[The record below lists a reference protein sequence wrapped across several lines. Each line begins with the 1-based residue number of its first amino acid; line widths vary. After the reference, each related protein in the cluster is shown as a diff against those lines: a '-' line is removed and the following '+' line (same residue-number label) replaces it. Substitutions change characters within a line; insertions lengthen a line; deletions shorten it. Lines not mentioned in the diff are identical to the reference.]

1 MDSPTSKPMALQ
13 PRQPK
18 EEEEEDNE
26 AEEADVINLLLLR
39 TFHEILLRS
48 THVSRYKSKAFR

>member
-26 AEEADVINLLLLR
+26 AEEADAISQSLSR
-39 TFHEILLRS
+39 ISHEI
-48 THVSRYKSKAFR
+48 